1 MNVRTPIARSLF
13 ALALPL
19 AFTACA
25 TVATPPAS
33 RTPLAIA
40 DIKAADGKQVGHAVL
55 NEAEGGKMALQL
67 TLNDIPEGPHGLHF
81 HTTGKCDAPDFTT
94 AGGHLNPTGR
104 QHGHDNPAGAHLG
117 DLPNITAPKD
127 GLIKVSLPLTGSR
140 AELAQALMDGDGT
153 ALVIHATADD
163 YRTDPSGNSG
173 ARIACGVLKQP

>member
-1 MNVRTPIARSLF
+1 MNARTLTA
-13 ALALPL
+13 ALLPL

-25 TVATPPAS
+25 TAATPPAS

-40 DIKAADGKQVGHAVL
+40 DIKSSQGQDVGHGVVS
-55 NEAEGGKMALQL
+55 EVEGGRMTLQL
-67 TLNDIPEGPHGLHF
+67 TLNDIPEGVHGLHF
-81 HTTGKCDAPDFTT
+81 HATGKCDAPAFTT
-94 AGGHLNPTGR
+94 AGAHLNPTGR

-117 DLPNITAPKD
+117 DLPNITATKD
-127 GLIKVSLPLTGSR
+127 GLVKISLPLTGSR

-173 ARIACGVLKQP
+173 GRIACGVLKTP

>member
-1 MNVRTPIARSLF
+1 MMNARPLIA
-13 ALALPL
+13 ALLPL

-25 TVATPPAS
+25 TAAAPPAS

-40 DIKAADGKQVGHAVL
+40 DIKSSQGQEVGHGVVS
-55 NEAEGGKMALQL
+55 EVEGGRMTLQL
-67 TLNDIPEGPHGLHF
+67 TLNDIPEGVHGLHF
-81 HTTGKCDAPDFTT
+81 HTTGKCDAPAFTT
-94 AGGHLNPTGR
+94 AGGHLNPTNR

-117 DLPNITAPKD
+117 DLPNITATKD
-127 GLIKVSLPLTGSR
+127 GLVKVSLPLTGSR

-173 ARIACGVLKQP
+173 SRIACGVLKAP

>member
-1 MNVRTPIARSLF
+1 MMNARTLTA
-13 ALALPL
+13 AMLPL

-25 TVATPPAS
+25 TAATPPAS

-40 DIKAADGKQVGHAVL
+40 DIKSSQGQPVGHGVVAEV
-55 NEAEGGKMALQL
+55 EGGRMTLQL
-67 TLNDIPEGPHGLHF
+67 TLNDIPEGAHGLHF
-81 HTTGKCDAPDFTT
+81 HTTGKCDAPSFTT

-117 DLPNITAPKD
+117 DLPNITATKD
-127 GLIKVSLPLTGSR
+127 GLVKVSLPLTGSR

-173 ARIACGVLKQP
+173 GRIACGVLKTP